1 MPAEYEERILFHF
14 PAGSAR
20 SQTSDIP
27 QRYIKA
33 IPREGEFAFD
43 REPSPAASRRSRAS
57 GMCSGNLKLYPE
69 SEAYLQFKRSPTGSA
84 SPERRNMQRI
94 FHILPRKESTILSLR
109 AIPRR
114 RSRAKPS
121 THRSPGQKSAKNLDF
136 SRMG

>member
-1 MPAEYEERILFHF
+1 MNTRLFYLNTICVRGGR
-14 PAGSAR
+14 AANRR
-20 SQTSDIP
+20 SQTSDTP

-57 GMCSGNLKLYPE
+57 GMCSGNLNLYPE

-94 FHILPRKESTILSLR
+94 FHILPRKEST
-109 AIPRR
+109 APPAMR

>member
-43 REPSPAASRRSRAS
+43 REPSPA
-57 GMCSGNLKLYPE
+57 
-69 SEAYLQFKRSPTGSA
+69 GSA
-84 SPERRNMQRI
+84 RSQTSMTCGDTAYHP
-94 FHILPRKESTILSLR
+94 LKESTILSLR

-114 RSRAKPS
+114 RSRPKPS

>member
-1 MPAEYEERILFHF
+1 MKYAAAHEEQIIFRF

-43 REPSPAASRRSRAS
+43 REPFPAGSAAAKLRILFSDT
-57 GMCSGNLKLYPE
+57 LKL
-69 SEAYLQFKRSPTGSA
+69 
-84 SPERRNMQRI
+84 SPER
-94 FHILPRKESTILSLR
+94 ESLHLIGSRL
-109 AIPRR
+109 RR